1 LTIKYR
7 EEDYNPP
14 PGLTVQ
20 EYQKAY
26 EAWKLQFDILPPR
39 PIESRRNSQ
48 WFKELLEGSSTSQNW
63 RGALS
68 GVSDTQGPQ
77 DTTVTMT
84 PRLYDLLK
92 KEGHMGVL
100 LDNKIKIRRESWPQ
114 YALRLLSHITRIG
127 QPPK

>member
-1 LTIKYR
+1 MTIKYR

-92 KEGHMGVL
+92 K
-100 LDNKIKIRRESWPQ
+100 RRTHGCTS
-114 YALRLLSHITRIG
+114 
-127 QPPK
+127 